1 MTGTSATNC
10 VAIVVAAGRG
20 SRAGGPLP
28 KQYQQMGG
36 EPVLRRTLRLFCEH
50 PAVTAVLAV
59 IHSDDS
65 GLFADAAEGLPKIL
79 APVSGG
85 TTRQDSVRAGLEAL
99 AGVDAPAVVLVH
111 DAARPYATP
120 DLISRAIAAAGDGR
134 CRDPGACRDRYGE
147 GASMRPGVVAETL
160 DRAVLR
166 AVQTPQAFRYAPL
179 VAAHRAA
186 ADSGV
191 TTLTDDASVM
201 EWAGYRV
208 ATFAGETGNIKL
220 TTAEDMSRAAATF
233 AELPDVRTG
242 TGFDVHA
249 FGPGD
254 HVMLGGV
261 AVPHGFGLV
270 GHSDADVGL
279 HALTDALLGALC
291 DGDIGAHFPPSDPQ
305 WKGASSDRFLTHAVE
320 KVKARGGRIAHLDL
334 TLICEAPKVGP
345 HRDAIRAEIARIT
358 GVPVARISVKATTT
372 EKLGFT
378 GRREGIAA
386 MASATHPPAGGR
398 GDLTMDEET
407 YARAVA
413 VLDAFRARGWT
424 LATAE
429 SCTGG
434 LVAGALTEVPGS
446 SDVVD
451 RGFVTYSN
459 AAKMA
464 MIGVPEATLA
474 AHGAVSEATAR
485 AMAEGALKAAGVDA
499 AVAITGVAG
508 PGGGSA
514 AKPVGL
520 VHFACAR
527 RDGNVV
533 PPREAIRRD
542 RPRRGPPAVGSRGPR
557 PAAQRSVLKTKKPPE
572 GGFSVLKGDRPS
584 VLGHDAIAP
593 LRAQGLT
600 EFVGLVAAGEGT
612 DLGAVIDALV
622 AKVRLLDRCL
632 VAAEQVRILGLQ
644 RLPRAE
650 RIALGPLGSHLHH
663 IGAGR
668 RGRGRRACRRIR
680 RGRRRG
686 TVVTGLGWGSPT
698 GIGFWLGA

>member
-1 MTGTSATNC
+1 MTGTSATSC

-120 DLISRAIAAAGDGR
+120 DLISRAIAAAGNGDAAIPVLAVTDTVKR
-134 CRDPGACRDRYGE
+134 VDAT
-147 GASMRPGVVAETL
+147 GVVAETL

-186 ADSGV
+186 VDSGV

-201 EWAGYRV
+201 EWAGHRV

-220 TTAEDMSRAAATF
+220 TTAEDMSRAAAAF
-233 AELPDVRTG
+233 AELPDVHTG

-261 AVPHGFGLV
+261 VVPHGFGLV

-320 KVKARGGRIAHLDL
+320 KVKARGGRIAHL
-334 TLICEAPKVGP
+334 
-345 HRDAIRAEIARIT
+345 R
-358 GVPVARISVKATTT
+358 S
-372 EKLGFT
+372 
-378 GRREGIAA
+378 
-386 MASATHPPAGGR
+386 PP
-398 GDLTMDEET
+398 
-407 YARAVA
+407 
-413 VLDAFRARGWT
+413 
-424 LATAE
+424 
-429 SCTGG
+429 
-434 LVAGALTEVPGS
+434 S
-446 SDVVD
+446 S
-451 RGFVTYSN
+451 
-459 AAKMA
+459 
-464 MIGVPEATLA
+464 
-474 AHGAVSEATAR
+474 
-485 AMAEGALKAAGVDA
+485 
-499 AVAITGVAG
+499 
-508 PGGGSA
+508 
-514 AKPVGL
+514 
-520 VHFACAR
+520 AR
-527 RDGNVV
+527 R
-533 PPREAIRRD
+533 RRS
-542 RPRRGPPAVGSRGPR
+542 GPS
-557 PAAQRSVLKTKKPPE
+557 
-572 GGFSVLKGDRPS
+572 
-584 VLGHDAIAP
+584 
-593 LRAQGLT
+593 
-600 EFVGLVAAGEGT
+600 
-612 DLGAVIDALV
+612 
-622 AKVRLLDRCL
+622 
-632 VAAEQVRILGLQ
+632 
-644 RLPRAE
+644 
-650 RIALGPLGSHLHH
+650 
-663 IGAGR
+663 
-668 RGRGRRACRRIR
+668 
-680 RGRRRG
+680 
-686 TVVTGLGWGSPT
+686 
-698 GIGFWLGA
+698 